1 MSKKYLT
8 DEELSKLSSK
18 EQEEFIKNSDLCAG
32 EVTDFK
38 E

>member
-1 MSKKYLT
+1 MLNKYLT
-8 DEELSKLSSK
+8 DEELSKLNSK

-32 EVTDFK
+32 EVKDFK